1 MFCRFLRKVTFY
13 TCFPKIIDQS
23 LVPSHLGLKL
33 NLLLKRLR
41 YGGLLLMMFCYLE
54 CDCYIMMTL
63 TLLGCRRILDKGFFW
78 DSTYCIHCYCLHCN
92 NYSCNQQQKVRHNR
106 DISNITVY
114 PNSFSFFFF
123 VNALIIFINYSE
135 DDNRG
140 RRGGRSYDS
149 GFNFY
154 FNPVDLFWW
163 GGYLSLNVTLF
174 KYSFNL

>member
-123 VNALIIFINYSE
+123 CE
-135 DDNRG
+135 C
-140 RRGGRSYDS
+140 
-149 GFNFY
+149 
-154 FNPVDLFWW
+154 
-163 GGYLSLNVTLF
+163 TH
-174 KYSFNL
+174 NLY